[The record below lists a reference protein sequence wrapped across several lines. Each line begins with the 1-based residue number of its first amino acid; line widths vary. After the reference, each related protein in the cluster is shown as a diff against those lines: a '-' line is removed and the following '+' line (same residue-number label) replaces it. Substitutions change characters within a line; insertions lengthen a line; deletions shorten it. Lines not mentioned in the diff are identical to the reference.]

1 MGDCNNFLT
10 SNENWA
16 ERAAKLGWD
25 APALFGC
32 RRNRPLDYL
41 GDAGLLWFI
50 NGGLPGAELSFA
62 GEVRCLPRTFV
73 WRERIINHKT
83 AIFRQVNQEH
93 KGCLPR
99 RAGVSGR
106 PDRPADVSERRSG
119 GHGPSVTGDRRE
131 G

>member
-1 MGDCNNFLT
+1 VGDCNNFLT

-50 NGGLPGAELSFA
+50 NGGKLFQLHRDWAVIE
-62 GEVRCLPRTFV
+62 RT
-73 WRERIINHKT
+73 
-83 AIFRQVNQEH
+83 A
-93 KGCLPR
+93 L
-99 RAGVSGR
+99 
-106 PDRPADVSERRSG
+106 D
-119 GHGPSVTGDRRE
+119 GHSAPPS
-131 G
+131 